1 MNDAIGKYARVY
13 CDDPA
18 YVKLMEEDLRAR
30 DPEKE
35 GQAWGKVS
43 RFVANLYGLNCIA
56 YPLFSLNVSFI
67 FLQIIYTMQN
77 KLLEDDDYEYVED
90 ADLLINDQKQK
101 IQGLEKDMAE
111 KEMELQR
118 AKTKL
123 KKMKDKVKELESKNS
138 ELEEKLTT
146 ALVYCVTCIF
156 SKY

>member
-1 MNDAIGKYARVY
+1 M
-13 CDDPA
+13 
-18 YVKLMEEDLRAR
+18 
-30 DPEKE
+30 
-35 GQAWGKVS
+35 
-43 RFVANLYGLNCIA
+43 
-56 YPLFSLNVSFI
+56 
-67 FLQIIYTMQN
+67 MQN

-118 AKTKL
+118 EKTKL